1 MHEVSIVR
9 SIIKTLEQE
18 FEEEKM
24 NRMKAIHIKVGIL
37 SNIEPRLLQNA
48 YEAQSLSS
56 PRYQN
61 IQLHLEP
68 TPLKIQC
75 ETCNTITQVE
85 QYKFICGN
93 CGRPSKNVI
102 QGEELLIHKVEFD
115 D

>member
-48 YEAQSLSS
+48 YEAQSLF
-56 PRYQN
+56 
-61 IQLHLEP
+61 E
-68 TPLKIQC
+68 
-75 ETCNTITQVE
+75 
-85 QYKFICGN
+85 
-93 CGRPSKNVI
+93 SKVSKHTVAFGTYTFKNPMRN
-102 QGEELLIHKVEFD
+102 L
-115 D
+115 